1 MGKEKVGKRS
11 ERPQNL
17 TVADAFWGSFLG
29 WNIGWIIW
37 HFCFTWPLSSLLSP
51 ASLSVAS
58 LLLAVVSF
66 VLYGV
71 DLVLVYKNPCGYSYW
86 LNAFL
91 TSFLLI
97 ETYEPFGLSPNK
109 FRGLFLFFFLW
120 FLLILSVAILKGRGD
135 GMRKLAV
142 VSKGFVV
149 GSWVLWFVL
158 WRLVGSRS
166 WLFRLEMYL
175 VWQSAMLVGLKF
187 GLLRRG
193 DEGSEQ
199 E

>member
-1 MGKEKVGKRS
+1 MGKEKVSRRS
-11 ERPQNL
+11 KRPQNL
-17 TVADAFWGSFLG
+17 TVSDCFWGSFLG
-29 WNIGWIIW
+29 WSIGRAIW
-37 HFCFTWPLSSLLSP
+37 HFCFIWPLSSLLSH

-71 DLVLVYKNPCGYSYW
+71 DLVLVYKNPRGYSCW
-86 LNAFL
+86 LNTFL

-97 ETYEPFGLSPNK
+97 ETYEPFGLSPSE

-120 FLLILSVAILKGRGD
+120 FLLLLSVAVLKGRGD
-135 GMRKLAV
+135 GMRTLEV

-166 WLFRLEMYL
+166 WLFILEMYL

-193 DEGSEQ
+193 DEDSEQ